1 MAGIRQ
7 EVARSVVPLVAL
19 TVVTA
24 LVAKAIG
31 GWVAGIGPMVIVLG
45 AGMLWGNVVRARRQ
59 RDEEEGDAEC

>member
-1 MAGIRQ
+1 MAGIPQ

-31 GWVAGIGPMVIVLG
+31 GWVASIGPVVIVLG

-59 RDEEEGDAEC
+59 RDEEEGDVEC

>member
-1 MAGIRQ
+1 M
-7 EVARSVVPLVAL
+7 PLVAL
-19 TVVTA
+19 AVVTA

-59 RDEEEGDAEC
+59 REEEEGDVER